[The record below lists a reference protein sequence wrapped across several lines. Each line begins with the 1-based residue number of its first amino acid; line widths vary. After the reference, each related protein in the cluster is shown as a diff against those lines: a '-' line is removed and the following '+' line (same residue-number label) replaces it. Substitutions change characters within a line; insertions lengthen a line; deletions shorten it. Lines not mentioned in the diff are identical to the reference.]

1 MDNWFNRSSWV
12 RLVTGAACVVAALGC
27 GGSQPVES
35 PVKGM
40 SEDQQSIVDLV
51 HGLAD
56 YAAQDLKSL
65 RSKFTKDAAPKS
77 SDQAKMKKAYFDID
91 GDINVSGETANFQV
105 KVSGGPPVAW
115 KAVSQDGFWLL
126 SETPM
131 N

>member
-12 RLVTGAACVVAALGC
+12 RLVTGAACVVVALGC

-115 KAVSQDGFWLL
+115 KAVSQDGVWLL